1 MQQTAN
7 HLSVR
12 AKTAWMDVLS
22 LVGNN
27 PGLATRYGQWLATLL
42 LLTALSSSAQ
52 EALRN
57 AQAGDSA
64 ASAHATQMASGQMQ
78 DYTFKNGDFTMLV
91 LPSLGLDWNDN
102 VNLSRTNTIND
113 FIVKPAVG
121 LTASYPLTQRN
132 LLFVDITI
140 GYDWYLN
147 HPGLSSLALN
157 SASGTGLSFDLGVKD
172 FDFNFHDWI
181 SYSQDSAQSP
191 DTANTASYGTFRN
204 TTGLSGS
211 WDMNQLILTLGY
223 DHQNILATS
232 SQFSS
237 LNHSSEMLNSRIGMR
252 MSSHLTVGAEATA
265 SFTSYQQAVLNGNSA
280 YTAGAY
286 AVFRPGQAFTATFHG
301 GFTTY
306 QFQNDST
313 TVQTGNEN
321 SWYGSVILSHQPRES
336 LSYSLEAGHEVQLG
350 IQSDLVEDWYVRPTV
365 TWKMIKN
372 LSFTT
377 ALFYEHGDQGI
388 ANVTG
393 NLRENFDWYGGQ
405 LSVQQTLT
413 RRLTLG
419 AIYRLT
425 LRASNLPN
433 QSYRQNLVG
442 LQLTYH
448 PQ

>member
-1 MQQTAN
+1 MQLTAN
-7 HLSVR
+7 HLPVR
-12 AKTAWMDVLS
+12 AKTARFDVLT
-22 LVGNN
+22 LVEKNA
-27 PGLATRYGQWLATLL
+27 GLAMLL
-42 LLTALSSSAQ
+42 LLAALPSSAQ

-64 ASAHATQMASGQMQ
+64 AATRSTQMASRQME
-78 DYTFKNGDFTMLV
+78 DYSFKDGDFTMLV
-91 LPSLGLDWNDN
+91 QPSLGLDWNDN

-147 HPGLSSLALN
+147 HPGLSSLDLN

-172 FDFNFHDWI
+172 FNFNFHDWI

-191 DTANTASYGTFRN
+191 DTANTPSYGTFRN
-204 TTGLSGS
+204 TAGLSGS

-237 LNHSSEMLNSRIGMR
+237 LNHASEMLTSRIGLR

-265 SFTSYQQAVLNGNSA
+265 AFTTYQQSVLNGNDA

-286 AVFRPGQAFTATFHG
+286 AEFRPGQAFTATVRG

-306 QFQNDST
+306 QFQNTSQASGT
-313 TVQTGNEN
+313 NAPIRTGNEN
-321 SWYGSVILSHQPRES
+321 SWYGSILLSHQPRES

-365 TWKMIKN
+365 TWKIIKN
-372 LSFTT
+372 MSFTT
-377 ALFYEHGDQGI
+377 ALFYEHGEQGV

-425 LRASNLPN
+425 LRASNLSN
-433 QSYRQNLVG
+433 QSYNQNLVG